1 MTTAAAQV
9 GDRPRP
15 TPIPSS
21 TIPPMPTSEPPAD
34 PPTYAPPAATL
45 DLSYAELQP
54 VLASLDARKVT
65 AQQDVD
71 AAQRELDAAQERLSE
86 LTTNHALL
94 KSRMDTLGA
103 GKTISITV
111 NT

>member
-15 TPIPSS
+15 TPVPSS
-21 TIPPMPTSEPPAD
+21 TIPPMPTSEPPTD
-34 PPTYAPPAATL
+34 PPYLPPAATL

-54 VLASLDARKVT
+54 VLASLDARKTT
-65 AQQDVD
+65 AQQEVD
-71 AAQRELDAAQERLSE
+71 AAQRDLDAAQERLSA

-94 KSRMDTLGA
+94 KSRMDTLGS
-103 GKTISITV
+103 GKTLSITV